1 MGSGQDQDQDQR
13 ELDLHASHN
22 DVITETPPDEA
33 RDEKMLE
40 RVRKKFYIAT
50 WIFWHLSLTLL
61 LDIWWYNS

>member
-33 RDEKMLE
+33 RDGKILE

-50 WIFWHLSLTLL
+50 
-61 LDIWWYNS
+61 